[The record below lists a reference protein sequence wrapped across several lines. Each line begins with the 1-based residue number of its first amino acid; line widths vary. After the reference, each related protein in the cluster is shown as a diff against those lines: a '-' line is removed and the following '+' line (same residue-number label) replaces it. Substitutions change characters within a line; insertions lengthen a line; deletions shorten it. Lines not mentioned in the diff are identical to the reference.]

1 MKKALL
7 SVLFLILS
15 FTASNACQVNA
26 TWQLELPNYINL
38 ELRILAIPP
47 EGTINEPRRAPIRRP
62 TIGYDGNTL
71 YLYGQF
77 GDLTLQLLTITTTA
91 KSTWS
96 TSRCATNITTR
107 PIRFSTATARC
118 IRTAR
123 NMPCPTD
130 PIRNPSSPRW
140 TCTIN

>member
-77 GDLTLQLLTITTTA
+77 GDLTLQLLNNGAEEYTTVIPA
-91 KSTWS
+91 GANEVALPNYKPGIYELQMNDG
-96 TSRCATNITTR
+96 RYIY
-107 PIRFSTATARC
+107 
-118 IRTAR
+118 
-123 NMPCPTD
+123 
-130 PIRNPSSPRW
+130 
-140 TCTIN
+140 TCEIEIE

>member
-1 MKKALL
+1 MQQIKTQITIKKALL
-7 SVLFLILS
+7 SVSFLILS

-77 GDLTLQLLTITTTA
+77 GDLTLQLLNNGAEEYTTVVPA
-91 KSTWS
+91 GANEVALPNYKPGIYELQMNDG
-96 TSRCATNITTR
+96 RYIY
-107 PIRFSTATARC
+107 
-118 IRTAR
+118 
-123 NMPCPTD
+123 
-130 PIRNPSSPRW
+130 
-140 TCTIN
+140 TCEIEIE

>member
-1 MKKALL
+1 MQQIKTQITIKKALL
-7 SVLFLILS
+7 SVSFLILS

-77 GDLTLQLLTITTTA
+77 GDLTLQLLNNGAEEYTTVVPAGANEVALPNYTPGIYELQMNDG
-91 KSTWS
+91 
-96 TSRCATNITTR
+96 RYIY
-107 PIRFSTATARC
+107 
-118 IRTAR
+118 
-123 NMPCPTD
+123 
-130 PIRNPSSPRW
+130 
-140 TCTIN
+140 TCEIEIE

>member
-7 SVLFLILS
+7 SVSFLILS

-77 GDLTLQLLTITTTA
+77 GDLTLQLLNNGAEEYTTVVPA
-91 KSTWS
+91 GANEVALPNYKPGIYELQMNDG
-96 TSRCATNITTR
+96 RYIY
-107 PIRFSTATARC
+107 
-118 IRTAR
+118 
-123 NMPCPTD
+123 
-130 PIRNPSSPRW
+130 
-140 TCTIN
+140 TCEIEIE

>member
-77 GDLTLQLLTITTTA
+77 GDLTLQLLNNGAEEYTTVVPA
-91 KSTWS
+91 GANEVALPNYKPGIYELQMNDG
-96 TSRCATNITTR
+96 RYIY
-107 PIRFSTATARC
+107 
-118 IRTAR
+118 
-123 NMPCPTD
+123 
-130 PIRNPSSPRW
+130 
-140 TCTIN
+140 TCEIEIE

>member
-7 SVLFLILS
+7 SVSFLILS

-77 GDLTLQLLTITTTA
+77 GDLTLLLLNNGAEEYTTVVPAGANEVALPNYTPGIYELQMNDG
-91 KSTWS
+91 
-96 TSRCATNITTR
+96 RYIY
-107 PIRFSTATARC
+107 
-118 IRTAR
+118 
-123 NMPCPTD
+123 
-130 PIRNPSSPRW
+130 
-140 TCTIN
+140 TCEIEIE

>member
-77 GDLTLQLLTITTTA
+77 GDLTLQLLNNGVEEYTTVVPA
-91 KSTWS
+91 GANEVALPNYKPGIYELQMNDG
-96 TSRCATNITTR
+96 RYIY
-107 PIRFSTATARC
+107 
-118 IRTAR
+118 
-123 NMPCPTD
+123 
-130 PIRNPSSPRW
+130 
-140 TCTIN
+140 TCEIEIE